1 MAKKTF
7 IRHLEFYGFPD
18 QNVYNGITNVDLSD
32 IYETNKEQDKEI
44 SEISGETNSK
54 ADLSLVNELSGKV
67 DSFIGIQSGIN
78 ESFLESISG
87 ITDNIESLK
96 ERDIEITDKINEIT
110 DSINDLAEG
119 IELNKDSIDEVSG
132 KVDTIEDF
140 IEGLDNVL
148 SGIEES
154 IDSIEEELDK
164 KLDSD
169 VAEETYAKK
178 DDVYTK
184 EEADETFLKEHQ
196 SLDWVR
202 DDIDVLSGAIDTL
215 QEEIDNLPDTSK
227 FVKKEEFEEFEGI
240 YSAYTASTDN
250 TISIM
255 SSSVDSLSSSVS
267 ILSSNIESV
276 SAIVD
281 TKLDKTT
288 FNDYTNEIDD
298 RLDDFNAKKADASA
312 LTATNTSLANLSG
325 VVNNEISER
334 VASDASMNG
343 RIDTLNERVDSL
355 NSTVNSLSGT
365 VESFDDRLT
374 QEIEDRKAG
383 DIALIGASSDTRNA
397 NTIWG
402 AKKYA
407 SYQKTL
413 AVNQAKEYTDD
424 VFSGIETEIANKF
437 DEIETDIAKKADKT
451 YVDATVNE
459 KVGEA
464 YETLDEK
471 IDIEKD
477 RAIAKEL
484 NLQSQI
490 NEIIASGS
498 SAAEFEKVYKRLN
511 VITTYSG
518 DSAESYVNTGNGVLD
533 VLHREFHEFE
543 KTAGAIKEIRV
554 EDDNLIIVYYTKDG
568 EKESVIP
575 ISDLV
580 DLSNYYTKDET
591 DERIQEAIDETILD
605 NFYTKDETDAKIN
618 DAVSDV
624 DDKIEGKVD
633 TSAFT
638 EAISSL
644 DERVSNN
651 TSGITDNASAIAS
664 LFDKLGYTNNDTLVT
679 TNRNEV
685 AFGEYNISNTSEHP
699 SGQTAFSIG
708 IGTSDLDRRNAVE
721 VMKDGTVYMW
731 IEGDYMSVN
740 DLLSMLAHETYN

>member
-67 DSFIGIQSGIN
+67 DTFIGIQSGIN
-78 ESFLESISG
+78 ESFLDSISS

-119 IELNKDSIDEVSG
+119 VEINKDSIDEVSG
-132 KVDTIEDF
+132 KVSTIEDF
-140 IEGLDNVL
+140 IEGFDNII

-154 IDSIEEELDK
+154 IDSIEEELSK

-196 SLDWVR
+196 SLDWVM
-202 DDIDVLSGAIDTL
+202 DDINVLSGGIDTL
-215 QEEIDNLPDTSK
+215 QEEIDNLPSIDENK
-227 FVKKEEFEEFEGI
+227 FVKKEEFEAFESI
-240 YSAYTASTDN
+240 YSAYTASTDD
-250 TISIM
+250 TISVI
-255 SSSVDSLSSSVS
+255 SNAVDSLSSSVS
-267 ILSSNIESV
+267 TLSSNIESV
-276 SAIVD
+276 SATVN
-281 TKLDKTT
+281 TKLDKST

-298 RLDDFNAKKADASA
+298 RLDDFNARKADASA
-312 LTATNTSLANLSG
+312 LTATNASLANLSG
-325 VVNNEISER
+325 IVNNEISER
-334 VASDASMNG
+334 VASDANMNG
-343 RIDTLNERVDSL
+343 RIDTLNESVDSL
-355 NSTVNSLSGT
+355 NGVVTSLSGT
-365 VESFDDRLT
+365 VESFNDRLD

-383 DIALIGASSDTRNA
+383 DIALIGTSSDTRNA

-424 VFSGIETEIANKF
+424 VFSDIETEITNKF
-437 DEIETDIAKKADKT
+437 DALNTEIAKKADKT
-451 YVDATVNE
+451 YVDTTVDD
-459 KVGEA
+459 KVNTA
-464 YETLDEK
+464 YDVLDDK
-471 IDIEKD
+471 ISIEKA
-477 RAIAKEL
+477 RAEAKEL

-490 NEIIASGS
+490 NDIVASGS

-533 VLHREFHEFE
+533 VLHREFHELE
-543 KTAGAIKEIRV
+543 DEIGVVTNPTLQR
-554 EDDNLIIVYYTKDG
+554 
-568 EKESVIP
+568 
-575 ISDLV
+575 
-580 DLSNYYTKDET
+580 
-591 DERIQEAIDETILD
+591 
-605 NFYTKDETDAKIN
+605 
-618 DAVSDV
+618 
-624 DDKIEGKVD
+624 
-633 TSAFT
+633 
-638 EAISSL
+638 
-644 DERVSNN
+644 NN
-651 TSGITDNASAIAS
+651 Q
-664 LFDKLGYTNNDTLVT
+664 Y
-679 TNRNEV
+679 EV
-685 AFGEYNISNTSEHP
+685 AFGTYNISNTSEHP

-731 IEGDYMSVN
+731 VEGEYMNVN